1 MCPGCAVG
9 GRCRLV
15 EIRQNGWLR
24 YSLLTLAVF
33 LIREPLFLLEGS
45 TAEVGPL
52 RRLLYPVTV
61 EALLSSRHVHEQ
73 RASLVRRNHLMP
85 GAKVLVV
92 DDSWTDLTLI
102 ATPLRE
108 SGFEVIT
115 AVDGD
120 EAIEKVLNEHPQC
133 VVLDVILP
141 RQNGF
146 QLCRK
151 IKHMEQSRNIPV
163 ILLSSKNTA
172 LDKRW
177 GLQQGADLYLTKP
190 FNRDEL
196 VASVRRL
203 V

>member
-1 MCPGCAVG
+1 
-9 GRCRLV
+9 
-15 EIRQNGWLR
+15 
-24 YSLLTLAVF
+24 
-33 LIREPLFLLEGS
+33 
-45 TAEVGPL
+45 
-52 RRLLYPVTV
+52 
-61 EALLSSRHVHEQ
+61 
-73 RASLVRRNHLMP
+73 MP
-85 GAKVLVV
+85 GTKVLVV

-120 EAIEKVLNEHPQC
+120 EAMEKVLTEHPQC

-141 RQNGF
+141 RRNGF
-146 QLCRK
+146 QLCRQ
-151 IKHMEQSRNIPV
+151 IKHMEQGRDIPI
-163 ILLSSKNTA
+163 ILMSSKNTP

>member
-1 MCPGCAVG
+1 MFWVSNPSCAQ
-9 GRCRLV
+9 RRAQPYN
-15 EIRQNGWLR
+15 RR
-24 YSLLTLAVF
+24 AFMT
-33 LIREPLFLLEGS
+33 
-45 TAEVGPL
+45 GP
-52 RRLLYPVTV
+52 
-61 EALLSSRHVHEQ
+61 
-73 RASLVRRNHLMP
+73 
-85 GAKVLVV
+85 KVLVV

-120 EAIEKVLNEHPQC
+120 EAIEKVLTERPQC

-151 IKHMEQSRNIPV
+151 IKHMEQSRHIPI
-163 ILLSSKNTA
+163 ILLSSKSTP

-177 GLQQGADLYLTKP
+177 GLQQGADMYLTKP

-196 VASVRRL
+196 VASVRKL